1 MSLMKKSPYSSVI
14 KVVFVLLAGLVFYWA
29 VASIWPLLGIDWHET
44 FYPALQKAVNG
55 ENPYEVPTFRN
66 APWTILVLLPFA
78 LFSKDVGGIIF
89 FMASLAGYA
98 WVAYRLKARPLAFI
112 MFLFAPPVVYGL
124 RMLNVDVLVLIG
136 FVLPAPIG
144 LFFILIKPQMGIVMA
159 LYWLAESWR
168 EGGVTKV
175 IKTFSPVTLSLA
187 LSFVLFGNWVAGR
200 QSDLLDSFWN
210 ASLWPWA
217 LPIGLVLAALSVRD
231 RRKDY
236 GMAASP
242 FLSPYLAYHSWAS
255 VLVGQL
261 QHEFIL
267 VITVVGMWIA
277 GAVHYFGW

>member
-14 KVVFVLLAGLVFYWA
+14 MVVLVLLAGFIFYWA
-29 VASIWPLLGIDWHET
+29 VYSIWPLLGIDWHET
-44 FYPALQKAVNG
+44 FYPSLQKVVSG
-55 ENPYEVPTFRN
+55 ENPYDVPTFRN
-66 APWTILVLLPFA
+66 APWTILALLPFA
-78 LFSKDVGGIIF
+78 LFSEDVGGILF

-98 WVAYRLKARPLAFI
+98 WVAYRLKARPLAFVA
-112 MFLFAPPVVYGL
+112 FLFAPPVVYGL

-159 LYWLAESWR
+159 LYWLAESWH
-168 EGGVTKV
+168 EGGAAKV
-175 IKTFSPVTLSLA
+175 IKTFAPVAVSLA

-255 VLVGQL
+255 VLVGLL

-277 GAVHYFGW
+277 GAIHYFS

>member
-1 MSLMKKSPYSSVI
+1 MSLMKRTPYSSVI
-14 KVVFVLLAGLVFYWA
+14 MVVIFLLAGLIFYWA
-29 VASIWPLLGIDWHET
+29 VSSIWPLLGIDWHET
-44 FYPALQKAVNG
+44 FYPSLQKAVSG
-55 ENPYEVPTFRN
+55 ENPYDVPTFRN
-66 APWTILVLLPFA
+66 APWTILVLFPFA
-78 LFSKDVGGIIF
+78 LFSKDVGGVLF
-89 FMASLAGYA
+89 FIASLAGYA
-98 WVAYRLKARPLAFI
+98 WVAYRLKARPLAFVV
-112 MFLFAPPVVYGL
+112 FLFSPPVVYGL

-168 EGGVTKV
+168 EGGVNKV
-175 IKTFSPVTLSLA
+175 IKTFAPVTVSLA
-187 LSFVLFGNWVAGR
+187 LSFVLFGNWIAGR

-255 VLVGQL
+255 VLVGIL
-261 QHEFIL
+261 QHEFVL

-277 GAVHYFGW
+277 GVIHYFS

>member
-1 MSLMKKSPYSSVI
+1 MSHMKRTPSSSVI
-14 KVVFVLLAGLVFYWA
+14 MVVFVLLAGLIFYWA
-29 VASIWPLLGIDWHET
+29 VSSIWPLLGIDWHET
-44 FYPALQKAVNG
+44 FYPSLQKVLSG
-55 ENPYEVPTFRN
+55 ENPYDVPTFRN
-66 APWTILVLLPFA
+66 APWTILVLFPFA
-78 LFSKDVGGIIF
+78 VFSEDVGGVLF
-89 FMASLAGYA
+89 FIASLAGYA
-98 WVAYRLKARPLAFI
+98 WVAYRLKARPLAFVV
-112 MFLFAPPVVYGL
+112 FLFSPPVVYGL

-168 EGGVTKV
+168 EGGVNKV
-175 IKTFSPVTLSLA
+175 IKTFAPVTVSLA

-255 VLVGQL
+255 VLVGLL
-261 QHEFIL
+261 QHEFVL

-277 GAVHYFGW
+277 GVIHYFS